1 LRRAALLYPGED
13 AAGESSGYDTR
24 RQQLLSFIRDHEF
37 ARIYDLARQFGVSEV
52 TIRSDVDIL
61 TGTGGI
67 RRVHRRVHGRA
78 MRVRP
83 TPKYKRPLPW
93 HYSSHPLVRPIF
105 TYVQ

>member
-1 LRRAALLYPGED
+1 
-13 AAGESSGYDTR
+13 
-24 RQQLLSFIRDHEF
+24 LLSFIRDHEF

-61 TGTGGI
+61 ARTGGI
-67 RRVHRRVHGRA
+67 RRVRGGA
-78 MRVRP
+78 MRARP